1 MLSTLLQRCIIIV
14 MQIKLTFVVVVIVVV
29 ESSGQLMLACVTK
42 ITPRYE
48 HLKK

>member
-14 MQIKLTFVVVVIVVV
+14 MQIKLTFVVVVVVVVVVV

-42 ITPRYE
+42 ITPR
-48 HLKK
+48 

>member
-14 MQIKLTFVVVVIVVV
+14 MQIKLTFVVVVVVV

-42 ITPRYE
+42 INPRYE